1 MTKKKPQI
9 QLYLSM
15 KQSHPSKSTILQCL
29 LLLIAPRITLAV
41 RKTRLTWVNGI
52 AYGLHH
58 MESEKHDISK
68 LFGGKEV
75 EYCHNPTSMS
85 NDEDLLGYYSDLTQ
99 AGTQKLGRMT
109 AEVNKLVDHLK
120 ESIAK
125 VGKRGKVIH
134 IAHSQ
139 GALLTALASKLLT
152 PLEMSQIEVL
162 AFGGAAALR
171 KTPQTPFHRVINY
184 YSVNDPLLLVV
195 PQAAQALRSGI
206 VGDNEEFCFL
216 APRIGDP
223 IRDHALLAPTYAQAL
238 AWEGRRYQNQYQSL
252 VYRTS
257 RSIAL
262 LLMALL
268 QLLSQ
273 RLQEFF
279 KAVLRTTLIPALN
292 LLNYLWTCLKERL
305 IKPCATILLFFYLV
319 LRKLVGATN
328 DEYQP
333 VQVAIDMAADQ
344 QQAL

>member
-1 MTKKKPQI
+1 
-9 QLYLSM
+9 M

-75 EYCHNPTSMS
+75 EYCRNPTSMS

-171 KTPQTPFHRVINY
+171 KNSANSI
-184 YSVNDPLLLVV
+184 S
-195 PQAAQALRSGI
+195 SG
-206 VGDNEEFCFL
+206 N
-216 APRIGDP
+216 
-223 IRDHALLAPTYAQAL
+223 
-238 AWEGRRYQNQYQSL
+238 
-252 VYRTS
+252 
-257 RSIAL
+257 
-262 LLMALL
+262 
-268 QLLSQ
+268 QLLFGQ
-273 RLQEFF
+273 
-279 KAVLRTTLIPALN
+279 
-292 LLNYLWTCLKERL
+292 
-305 IKPCATILLFFYLV
+305 
-319 LRKLVGATN
+319 
-328 DEYQP
+328 
-333 VQVAIDMAADQ
+333 
-344 QQAL
+344 